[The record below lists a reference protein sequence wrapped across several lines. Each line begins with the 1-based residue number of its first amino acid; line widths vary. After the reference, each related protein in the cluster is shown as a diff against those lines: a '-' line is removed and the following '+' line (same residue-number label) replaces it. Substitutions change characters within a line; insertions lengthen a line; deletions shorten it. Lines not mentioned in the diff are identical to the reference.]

1 MGLPGTLQSGNHLHR
16 RDVER
21 IAGGF
26 LGCYTM
32 DVDVQGVHLKLMIDT
47 GSSDTTVAVSG
58 LNQYSGPTVPLER
71 PAGAKSLSAK
81 YSDKSGWTGF
91 GTIAQTGL
99 PGANIYAN
107 NAPVSYIDIGNTSP
121 SHSCGSSGT
130 PLAWAKSPRLGQY
143 TVDIK
148 SVYVGSQEVSLPK
161 NVQRGDDNWS
171 YVDTCTPLLNVPK
184 PVASALFEAIVQSGG
199 LPAGLTTH
207 EINEFTSGE
216 KALPKAKRIDW
227 SLLPSLTFGI
237 AAAGGRGKTL

>member
-58 LNQYSGPTVPLER
+58 LNQHSGPTVPLER

-107 NAPVSYIDIGNTSP
+107 NAPVVEMARQTANPSFSTGKDNNGLLGLSY
-121 SHSCGSSGT
+121 SS
-130 PLAWAKSPRLGQY
+130 R
-143 TVDIK
+143 
-148 SVYVGSQEVSLPK
+148 
-161 NVQRGDDNWS
+161 
-171 YVDTCTPLLNVPK
+171 
-184 PVASALFEAIVQSGG
+184 AIYIYIRSTKCHGC
-199 LPAGLTTH
+199 LTRSWCH
-207 EINEFTSGE
+207 C
-216 KALPKAKRIDW
+216 
-227 SLLPSLTFGI
+227 
-237 AAAGGRGKTL
+237 